1 MFTENYAAKQ
11 ALQAT
16 ATTTTKCRQG
26 AQNKRNK
33 RILIEN
39 LTAVKLLKLWLCT
52 GRHCDL

>member
-16 ATTTTKCRQG
+16 ATTSTKCRQD

-52 GRHCDL
+52 DRHFVL